1 MCFFKLEFKPGVGG
15 GFLRAFASQKGPGK
29 GLPASGFAP
38 ERRES
43 PKFPEPLGL
52 PGLNLNSTLP
62 LPKPLGSSRILSDPP
77 SPRPRPASTF
87 LIPARAGHDPSSQP
101 RPTLTSPHPSPGQ
114 TRPVSRPIPRLDT
127 PRFPYKAQKQLQ
139 AHIKPYTP
147 ATKKN
152 PTQAGHNAQVRQPRG
167 LD

>member
-38 ERRES
+38 ETRES
-43 PKFPEPLGL
+43 LEFPRAPRSSL
-52 PGLNLNSTLP
+52 PPSLSD
-62 LPKPLGSSRILSDPP
+62 PLGSAPSKSQTSRDIPHP
-77 SPRPRPASTF
+77 SPGRTR
-87 LIPARAGHDPSSQP
+87 PSSQP
-101 RPTLTSPHPSPGQ
+101 RPTLTSPHPSPGR

-139 AHIKPYTP
+139 AHIKPNPP

-152 PTQAGHNAQVRQPRG
+152 
-167 LD
+167 

>member
-1 MCFFKLEFKPGVGG
+1 MFFKLEFKPGVGG
-15 GFLRAFASQKGPGK
+15 GFLRAFTSQKGPGK

-43 PKFPEPLGL
+43 PEFPRAPRSSRPSPRPRPSVLT
-52 PGLNLNSTLP
+52 PPSP
-62 LPKPLGSSRILSDPP
+62 QASRILSDPP

-87 LIPARAGHDPSSQP
+87 LIPAQAGHDPSSQP
-101 RPTLTSPHPSPGQ
+101 RPTSTSPHPSPGQ

-139 AHIKPYTP
+139 AHIKPNPP

-152 PTQAGHNAQVRQPRG
+152 
-167 LD
+167 